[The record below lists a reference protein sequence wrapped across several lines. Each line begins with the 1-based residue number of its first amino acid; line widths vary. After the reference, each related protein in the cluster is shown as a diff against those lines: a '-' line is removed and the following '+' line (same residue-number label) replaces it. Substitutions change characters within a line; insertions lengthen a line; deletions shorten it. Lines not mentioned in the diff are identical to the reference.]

1 MSIFPVMAGAK
12 GRAGGSISDEGDS
25 SKDEQK
31 SEEPEDQVLSAARK
45 FKGLRIKAKAGNNN
59 AMGASA
65 SPTPHGVTDL
75 RSPTHR
81 KDEEERAPEHVAAG
95 DVEEQTVHAEIPP
108 REGSSPDVA
117 ATDAPD
123 GVLQV
128 EVDEIQP
135 TIEEWLDSICP
146 GDGEA
151 YGSLFHTHGA
161 GTVDKLMNLDMD
173 QLRDI
178 VGGIHDKYA
187 RRDIRSCLLYT
198 SPSPRD

>member
-1 MSIFPVMAGAK
+1 MTGRKLRLGSIFQAPESPGGRTGRKMSIFPVMAGAK
-12 GRAGGSISDEGDS
+12 GRAGGSGSDEGDRS
-25 SKDEQK
+25 EDEQK

-95 DVEEQTVHAEIPP
+95 DVEEQAVHAEIPP
-108 REGSSPDVA
+108 IEESSPDVA

-128 EVDEIQP
+128 
-135 TIEEWLDSICP
+135 
-146 GDGEA
+146 
-151 YGSLFHTHGA
+151 
-161 GTVDKLMNLDMD
+161 
-173 QLRDI
+173 
-178 VGGIHDKYA
+178 
-187 RRDIRSCLLYT
+187 
-198 SPSPRD
+198 